1 MITFRGVSKTYPDG
15 TSAVDGLSLTVEA
28 GSMTVFVGP
37 SGCGKTTAM
46 RMINRMIEP
55 TEGTIEINGSDAA
68 SRRPAQLRRG
78 IGYVMQHAGLLPHRT
93 VVDNVATVL
102 RLTGQSRKEAR
113 SASYEV
119 LTRVGLDESLAGRYP
134 SQLSGG
140 QQQRVGVARALASD
154 PPILLMDEPFSAVDP
169 LVRQD
174 LQQELLRLQ
183 DELKKTIVFVT
194 HDIEEALLL
203 GDRIAVF
210 GPGGVLQ
217 QHDSPER
224 VLTAPANDFV
234 SRFAGR
240 ERGIRSL
247 AFASASQ
254 VRIAPTEPPQGGRV
268 SLRDGW
274 ALLVDDAGRPDA
286 WEAPSQE
293 RTPVTSTLSEDGSLR
308 SAVDAVLSSPAHTAP
323 VTDSSGALIG
333 TAERDD
339 IFAALASRPGG

>member
-1 MITFRGVSKTYPDG
+1 MITFSAVSKVYPDG

-28 GSMTVFVGP
+28 GTVTVFVGP

-46 RMINRMIEP
+46 RMINRMTEP
-55 TEGTIEINGSDAA
+55 TEGTLSVNGADTAEA
-68 SRRPAQLRRG
+68 DRTQLRRG
-78 IGYVMQHAGLLPHRT
+78 IGYVMQHAGLLPHRS
-93 VVDNVATVL
+93 VLDNVATVL
-102 RLTGQSRKEAR
+102 RLTGESRKAAR
-113 SASYEV
+113 RIAYDM
-119 LTRVGLDESLAGRYP
+119 LARVGLEESLAARYP

-183 DELKKTIVFVT
+183 AQLRKTIVFVT

-203 GDRIAVF
+203 GDKIAVF

-217 QHDSPER
+217 QHDSPEQ

-234 SRFAGR
+234 SRFVGR

-247 AFASASQ
+247 AFASAAGVPITPASGAG
-254 VRIAPTEPPQGGRV
+254 RGRV
-268 SLRDGW
+268 ALQRGW
-274 ALLVDDAGRPDA
+274 ALIVDAEGRPET
-286 WEAPSQE
+286 WEDSSQV
-293 RTPVTSTLSEDGSLR
+293 RTPVTAALSEDGSLR
-308 SAVDAVLSSPAHTAP
+308 AAVDAVLSSPAHMAP
-323 VTDSSGALIG
+323 VTDRSGRLIG
-333 TAERDD
+333 AAEGTDV
-339 IFAALASRPGG
+339 FAALAGHARS